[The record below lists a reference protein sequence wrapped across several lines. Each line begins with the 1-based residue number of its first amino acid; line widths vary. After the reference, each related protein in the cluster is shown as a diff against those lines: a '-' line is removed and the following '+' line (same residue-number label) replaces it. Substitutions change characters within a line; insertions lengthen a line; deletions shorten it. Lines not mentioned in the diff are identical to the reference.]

1 MASSQKDSQ
10 LKIIMSQTDYD
21 EETAEKKLQYW
32 NNDFIKVIKEFL
44 NPRFQEKEKQI
55 EKEKNKVVSVNQS
68 IMKQLRQFKD
78 KQNQQYD
85 QYKKYRDYLK
95 KEEELMELN
104 KYLRQQEVLKQ
115 KMENDKN
122 KKLEKIEEVE
132 EIIL

>member
-115 KMENDKN
+115 KMEKDKN